1 MSINTAVSGLQAA
14 SQSLNIISNNIAN
27 ANTTGY
33 KGMDVQFADV
43 YSSAGT
49 SGGVRVA
56 SIDTDYAQGNAVY
69 TSRSTDLA
77 ISGGGFFIMESANGQ
92 QYYTRAG
99 GFETD
104 KDGFLVNAHGQY
116 LMGFQADENGNPIE
130 GNLRQLPI
138 NTADLSARSTSAV
151 TIGANLD
158 ARVDP
163 LNIEDFDPSKPDT
176 YHSTTTSTVYDSQG
190 NEQQVTAYY
199 VKTDQ
204 NTWQVQYEVNGEL
217 VMTDPTIEPA
227 SEGVPFSV
235 RLEFD
240 ENGVL
245 ESSSD
250 NKDGAHSSAGDF
262 SFALDFANG
271 SAPMDLGMDLKSLS
285 QYGNDFSVTTNT
297 QDGYPAGQFFG
308 VSITSDGAIVATYS
322 NGESNIQGYVALASF
337 PSESG
342 LDAAG
347 NTSWVSTPAS
357 GDAII
362 GMPGTGTLGDLIG
375 GALESSNVDMSMQ
388 LVDMIVSQSAY
399 QANTKSISAFD
410 QNTRQLLNTF

>member
-1 MSINTAVSGLQAA
+1 MSINSAVSGLQAA
-14 SQSLNIISNNIAN
+14 SQNLNIISNNIAN

-33 KGMDVQFADV
+33 KAMDVQFADV
-43 YSSAGT
+43 YSAAGT

-56 SIDTDYAQGNAVY
+56 SIDTNYAQGNAVY

-77 ISGGGFFIMESANGQ
+77 ISGGGFFIMEAANGQ

-104 KDGFLVNAHGQY
+104 KDGYLVNAHGQY

-138 NTADLSARSTSAV
+138 NTSDLAARSTTSAS
-151 TIGANLD
+151 IGANLD
-158 ARVDP
+158 ARVEAMEGKVDP
-163 LNIEDFDPSKPDT
+163 ADPDS
-176 YHSTTTSTVYDSQG
+176 YHSTTTTTVYDSQG
-190 NEQQVTAYY
+190 NERQVTAYY
-199 VKTDQ
+199 VKRDD
-204 NTWQVQYEVNGEL
+204 NTWDVHYEVDGGELLDTVHELEFGSNGEL
-217 VMTDPTIEPA
+217 I
-227 SEGVPFSV
+227 SEGPFE
-235 RLEFD
+235 LAHELGG
-240 ENGVL
+240 GVDKL
-245 ESSSD
+245 
-250 NKDGAHSSAGDF
+250 K
-262 SFALDFANG
+262 LDLDY
-271 SAPMDLGMDLKSLS
+271 SGMS
-285 QYGNDFSVTTNT
+285 QYGNDFSVTSNT
-297 QDGYPAGQFFG
+297 QNGYPAGQFFG
-308 VSITSDGAIVATYS
+308 VSITADGAIVATYS

-357 GDAII
+357 GEPLI
-362 GMPGTGTLGDLIG
+362 GMPGTGTLGDLMG
-375 GALESSNVDMSMQ
+375 GALESSNVDMSME